1 MKISLHIVDF
11 LMIALALQGLILSVL
26 LLFSSKKIPSN
37 RWLAAFIF
45 VVSESL
51 VMMEMDY
58 SDIWV
63 SRPLLLVIMV
73 QLKMALGPLIYL
85 YVRSLI
91 FGDKK
96 SKWKSY
102 LHFAPLLIDMKHQI
116 IFLLY
121 ITGALSV
128 PFVQKLYFLP
138 LTQSFL
144 FRPSI
149 LAVLPAFISLIIY
162 SGVTY
167 KLISN
172 YLNTVKISASKLA
185 DMKSIKNVLH
195 LVFALIGI
203 WLISI
208 IINTNPSKGNAPWL
222 HCIVYFPAIVFVYWL
237 GMSAYFKQSKMSESE
252 VLEYTGKPVKVHF
265 SQEEADQYQQQ
276 LIRLMIADRIY
287 LNPLLKV
294 DSLAVKLCIPEKSV
308 SNLLNQHIGKNFNDF
323 VNEYRVEEA
332 KKKLSDHAC
341 HQFTIAAIAFDC
353 GFNSLATFQRVF
365 KQLTGITP
373 SQYQNNS
380 KTPDFS
386 INSPQ
391 IRI

>member
-1 MKISLHIVDF
+1 
-11 LMIALALQGLILSVL
+11 
-26 LLFSSKKIPSN
+26 
-37 RWLAAFIF
+37 
-45 VVSESL
+45 
-51 VMMEMDY
+51 
-58 SDIWV
+58 
-63 SRPLLLVIMV
+63 
-73 QLKMALGPLIYL
+73 
-85 YVRSLI
+85 
-91 FGDKK
+91 
-96 SKWKSY
+96 
-102 LHFAPLLIDMKHQI
+102 
-116 IFLLY
+116 
-121 ITGALSV
+121 
-128 PFVQKLYFLP
+128 
-138 LTQSFL
+138 
-144 FRPSI
+144 
-149 LAVLPAFISLIIY
+149 
-162 SGVTY
+162 
-167 KLISN
+167 
-172 YLNTVKISASKLA
+172 
-185 DMKSIKNVLH
+185 
-195 LVFALIGI
+195 
-203 WLISI
+203 
-208 IINTNPSKGNAPWL
+208 
-222 HCIVYFPAIVFVYWL
+222 
-237 GMSAYFKQSKMSESE
+237 MSESE

-386 INSPQ
+386 INNPQ